1 MSGETSQDGTYI
13 IGCTVSLAHV
23 SSLSM
28 SYSSLLAFDALP
40 TSRRRINIPPALDA
54 STLCTSENCSLMTC
68 ACSTSNTILMR
79 SILECEGRV
88 YRGYENIYCEN
99 LPVL

>member
-1 MSGETSQDGTYI
+1 MPGETSQDSTYI
-13 IGCTVSLAHV
+13 VRCTVSLAHV

-40 TSRRRINIPPALDA
+40 TSRRHINIPPALDA
-54 STLCTSENCSLMTC
+54 SMLHTSENCSSMTC
-68 ACSTSNTILMR
+68 ARSMSNTILVR

-88 YRGYENIYCEN
+88 YRGYENIYCE
-99 LPVL
+99 L

>member
-1 MSGETSQDGTYI
+1 MSGKTSQDSTYI
-13 IGCTVSLAHV
+13 VGCTVSLAHV

-40 TSRRRINIPPALDA
+40 TLCRCINILPALDA
-54 STLCTSENCSLMTC
+54 LTLRISENRSLMTC
-68 ACSTSNTILMR
+68 ACSMSNTIFMR

-99 LPVL
+99 PSVL

>member
-13 IGCTVSLAHV
+13 VVCTVSLAHV

-28 SYSSLLAFDALP
+28 SYSSLLAFDTLP
-40 TSRRRINIPPALDA
+40 TLRRCINIQPALDA
-54 STLCTSENCSLMTC
+54 STLRTSENCSSMTC
-68 ACSTSNTILMR
+68 ARSTSNTIFVR
-79 SILECEGRV
+79 SILECKGRV

-99 LPVL
+99 PSVL